1 MCTYKQGSKKVPSSR
16 LGQVDFPAGQ
26 AAFHS
31 HLPNGQGIRQAIL
44 GPLVSRASWNSIIF
58 FQALISQVCFSQS
71 KTTSCK
77 YLPEIG

>member
-44 GPLVSRASWNSIIF
+44 GHLSQGQAGIQLF
-58 FQALISQVCFSQS
+58 FF
-71 KTTSCK
+71 K
-77 YLPEIG
+77 P